1 MGKYLVPHLR
11 GSRNPHTRS
20 ERKQVQRTWKD
31 YARRVL
37 TVGTY
42 PQALTVYLE
51 EFVAAGDF
59 LVYKF
64 PVWNWEKGDGT
75 KVREFLP
82 ADKQYLV
89 TRGVPCLRR
98 ATSLA
103 YTDAD
108 EDAERLLSFTENPG
122 AAAGDNDEWV
132 ETHAGRKASKSAGD
146 ASAIDEIP
154 DIDGAGDEDGLIDGI
169 RGMSVGGGVTNGEG
183 GSKEPDI
190 IDIDEIP
197 DMEEDDLEEADDA
210 AAAPKTKPVAPPAVS
225 KSDPSPPKPTNTN
238 LLQVRTYDVMIT
250 YDKYYQTPRV
260 WLIGY
265 DENGTPLTPTQIFED
280 ISADHAHKT
289 VTIEPFIHSTSLQA
303 ASVHPCKHASV
314 MKKVIERMNNS
325 VVAEQLAQRKGSGVA
340 SPSTL
345 SPKDTTKK
353 KWGFGRKASGTG
365 KEVQGP
371 AEDEEVEGM
380 RVDFYLVVFLKFI
393 ASIVPTIEVDST
405 TSF

>member
-1 MGKYLVPHLR
+1 MQAIQSHLFAVREYLSP
-11 GSRNPHTRS
+11 
-20 ERKQVQRTWKD
+20 
-31 YARRVL
+31 VL
-37 TVGTY
+37 KESKFKEHGRIT
-42 PQALTVYLE
+42 PE

-64 PVWNWEKGDGT
+64 PVWSWEKGDAS
-75 KVREFLP
+75 KARDFLP

-89 TRGVPCLRR
+89 THGVPCLRR

-108 EDAERLLSFTENPG
+108 EDAERLLSFADSSTPSADG
-122 AAAGDNDEWV
+122 DEWV
-132 ETHAGRKASKSAGD
+132 ETHAGRKASNANAKPGADHSDIA
-146 ASAIDEIP
+146 EIP
-154 DIDGAGDEDGLIDGI
+154 DADDDVAAG
-169 RGMSVGGGVTNGEG
+169 VGSLSLGGKE
-183 GSKEPDI
+183 SKEPEV
-190 IDIDEIP
+190 IDLDDIP
-197 DMEEDDLEEADDA
+197 DMEEDDLEDGDEAT
-210 AAAPKTKPVAPPAVS
+210 AAPKPKAPAPAAVAEPNPAEAA
-225 KSDPSPPKPTNTN
+225 KGN

-265 DENGTPLTPTQIFED
+265 DENGTPLTPTQIFQD

-289 VTIEPFIHSTSLQA
+289 VTIEPFIHSASLQA

-325 VVAEQLAQRKGSGVA
+325 VVAEQLAQRK
-340 SPSTL
+340 SPVT
-345 SPKDTTKK
+345 SPKDKDATKK
-353 KWGFGRKASGTG
+353 KWFGTRKSSGSS
-365 KEVQGP
+365 KDIQAAA
-371 AEDEEVEGM
+371 AEGDDEPEGM

>member
-1 MGKYLVPHLR
+1 MQAIQSLVALREYLSP
-11 GSRNPHTRS
+11 
-20 ERKQVQRTWKD
+20 
-31 YARRVL
+31 VL
-37 TVGTY
+37 KESKFKEHGRIT
-42 PQALTVYLE
+42 PE

-64 PVWNWEKGDGT
+64 PVWTWEKGDASKT
-75 KVREFLP
+75 RDFLP

-98 ATSLA
+98 ATALA

-108 EDAERLLSFTENPG
+108 EDAERLLSFADGP
-122 AAAGDNDEWV
+122 AAADGGDEWV
-132 ETHAGRKASKSAGD
+132 ETHAGRTTASAHGGAGD
-146 ASAIDEIP
+146 IAEIP
-154 DIDGAGDEDGLIDGI
+154 DIDGPGDADADDAAAGVAALRLGA
-169 RGMSVGGGVTNGEG
+169 EG
-183 GSKEPDI
+183 REAAILDL
-190 IDIDEIP
+190 DAIP
-197 DMEEDDLEEADDA
+197 DMEEDDLEEAEDEA
-210 AAAPKTKPVAPPAVS
+210 TAAPAVQKPSASALADVA
-225 KSDPSPPKPTNTN
+225 SPVEAAKGN

-265 DENGTPLTPTQIFED
+265 DENGTPLTPTQIFQD

-289 VTIEPFIHSTSLQA
+289 VTIEPFIHSASLQA

-314 MKKVIERMNNS
+314 MKKVIERMNSS
-325 VVAEQLAQRKGSGVA
+325 VVAEQLARKA
-340 SPSTL
+340 PLSPSASSAAATQ
-345 SPKDTTKK
+345 KK
-353 KWGFGRKASGTG
+353 KWLFSRKASGG
-365 KEVQGP
+365 KEAAAAAAAAAAAGG
-371 AEDEEVEGM
+371 EEEEVEGM

>member
-1 MGKYLVPHLR
+1 MQAIQSHYWAVRDYLSP
-11 GSRNPHTRS
+11 
-20 ERKQVQRTWKD
+20 
-31 YARRVL
+31 VL
-37 TVGTY
+37 KESKFKEHGRIT
-42 PQALTVYLE
+42 PE

-64 PVWNWEKGDGT
+64 PVWTWEKGDAS
-75 KVREFLP
+75 KARDFLP
-82 ADKQYLV
+82 ADKQYLL

-108 EDAERLLSFTENPG
+108 EDAERLLSFGESSATGE
-122 AAAGDNDEWV
+122 ADEWV
-132 ETHAGRKASKSAGD
+132 ETHAGRKAQDSAANPGV
-146 ASAIDEIP
+146 IDDIP
-154 DIDGAGDEDGLIDGI
+154 DLDGDGDNLASGVG
-169 RGMSVGGGVTNGEG
+169 GMSLGKGAVEET
-183 GSKEPDI
+183 PDL
-190 IDIDEIP
+190 DDIP
-197 DMEEDDLEEADDA
+197 DMEEDDLEENDEATA
-210 AAAPKTKPVAPPAVS
+210 TSKPSALVDTSNVEVA
-225 KSDPSPPKPTNTN
+225 KGN

-265 DENGTPLTPTQIFED
+265 DENGTPLTPPQIFQD

-289 VTIEPFIHSTSLQA
+289 VTIEQFLHSTSLQA

-325 VVAEQLAQRKGSGVA
+325 VVEEQLSRRKSAGSPGNSKEA
-340 SPSTL
+340 A
-345 SPKDTTKK
+345 KK
-353 KWGFGRKASGTG
+353 NSKWTFGRKSSGG
-365 KEVQGP
+365 KDEKAG
-371 AEDEEVEGM
+371 EEEEVEGM